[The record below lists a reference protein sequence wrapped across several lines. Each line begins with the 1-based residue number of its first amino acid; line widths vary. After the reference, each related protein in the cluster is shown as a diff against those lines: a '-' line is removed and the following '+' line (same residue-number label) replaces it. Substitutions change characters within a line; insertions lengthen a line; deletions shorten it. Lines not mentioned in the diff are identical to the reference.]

1 MPGKRLRAAS
11 WSGLFGAILVA
22 GVLTGGTAAYAST
35 TYVVDNTNPSA
46 CSDTGPGTASQPF
59 CTILAG
65 ANKAVAGDTVLINA
79 GTYAGTSVNPKN
91 SGTAGSPITFAANPG
106 VTISGGTRAFA
117 LSGKSY
123 ITIRGF
129 TITGTSS
136 YGISV
141 SGGSNVTI
149 AGNTESFAGT
159 PITSPAMG
167 IYLSNLNGGFVQ
179 GNITHD
185 NSAHGIYLTGSTT
198 GVTVQGNTSYH
209 NAYQY
214 IRNANGI
221 DDIAPGNAIIGNVTY
236 ANEDTGINIYT
247 GGDNALVANNV
258 TYDNGDHGI
267 DDYNVT
273 GGRIIGNTVYYNCTD
288 GINVE
293 GTSGNYDI
301 ENNVSMNNSTGAV
314 INPTPIPIN
323 PSTGLPYYTNNC
335 NRRVGNIG
343 VYDSAPATTTAN
355 YNLVY
360 QSGAGAWY
368 SWAGVTYSG
377 TGLSA
382 LRSATGQEAN
392 GIFGNPL
399 FVNASAW
406 NLQLSAGSPAIDSAN
421 SLASGEQSTDILG
434 NSRVDDPSTPN
445 TGNPSGSYYDRGAYE
460 YQPGGGGGGTQTP
473 PTAKLAVSPASG
485 TAPLAVTADASG
497 STAGS
502 SPISTYSFDFGDGTT
517 GGPQS
522 GATASH
528 TYQSAGTY
536 KVTVTVTDG
545 NNMTST
551 ASQTVTATSASS
563 KAKYVNQIATNTS
576 TNSHT
581 SGSVTVW
588 RTGGVAAGDLMVVT
602 VQLTGTSA
610 TGAVSGT
617 DSKGDTLHVA
627 SDISDSSGGR
637 LLTLSGVA
645 ASGLAVNDQ
654 ITVSFPTA
662 SSYRIMADEVSG
674 VTGLD
679 QQSAASGT
687 GSSFSS
693 GATGTTSQSGEF
705 VFTTVATFGGTSVSW
720 NSGLTPL
727 ATYTLGSNALG
738 RAYQVPTST
747 GSFTG
752 SGTVSGSWL
761 AEVVAF
767 K

>member
-11 WSGLFGAILVA
+11 WSGLFGAVLVA

-35 TYVVDNTNPSA
+35 IYVVDNTNPSA
-46 CSDTGPGTASQPF
+46 CSDAGPGTASQPF

-65 ANKAVAGDTVLINA
+65 ANKAGAGDTVLVNA
-79 GTYAGTSVNPKN
+79 GTYPGTSVTPKV
-91 SGTAGSPITFAANPG
+91 SGQPGSPITFSANPG

-149 AGNTESFAGT
+149 ASNTESFAGT
-159 PITSPAMG
+159 PVTSPAMG
-167 IYLSNLNGGFVQ
+167 IYLSNLNGGLVQ

-185 NSAHGIYLTGSTT
+185 NSAHGIYLTGTTT
-198 GVTVQGNTSYH
+198 GVTVLGNTSYH

-214 IRNANGI
+214 QRNANGI
-221 DDIAPGNAIIGNVTY
+221 DDIAPGNSIIGNVTY

-247 GGDNALVANNV
+247 GGDNALVSDNV

-267 DDYNVT
+267 DDFDVT
-273 GGRIIGNTVYYNCTD
+273 GGRIIGNTVYFNCTD

-301 ENNVSMNNSTGAV
+301 ENNVSVNNATGAV
-314 INPTPIPIN
+314 INPTPIVPN
-323 PSTGLPYYTNNC
+323 PSTGQPYTNDC
-335 NRRVGNIG
+335 KRRIGNIG
-343 VYDSAPATTTAN
+343 VYDSAPATTRAN

-368 SWAGVTYSG
+368 TWAGVTYNSLAVLQ
-377 TGLSA
+377 T
-382 LRSATGQEAN
+382 ATGQEAS
-392 GIFGNPL
+392 GKFQNPL
-399 FVNASAW
+399 FANAPGW

-460 YQPGGGGGGTQTP
+460 YQPGGGGGGGTQTP
-473 PTAKLAVSPASG
+473 PTAALTVSPASG
-485 TAPLAVTADASG
+485 TAPLAVTVDASG

-502 SPISTYSFDFGDGTT
+502 SPISSYSFDFGDGTT
-517 GGPQS
+517 AGPQS

-551 ASQTVTATSASS
+551 ASQNVTATAASS
-563 KAKYVNQIATNTS
+563 NARYINQIATNTS

-627 SDISDSSGGR
+627 SDISDSSGDR
-637 LLTLSGVA
+637 LLTLSGIA
-645 ASGLAVNDQ
+645 ANGLAVNDQ

-674 VTGLD
+674 VTSLD
-679 QQSAASGT
+679 QQSAAGGS

-693 GATGTTSQSGEF
+693 GATGTTGQSGEF

-720 NSGLTPL
+720 NSGWTALT
-727 ATYTLGSNALG
+727 TYTLGSNALG
-738 RAYQVPTST
+738 RAYQIPGST

-752 SGTVSGSWL
+752 SGTANGNWL

-767 K
+767 R